1 MIYFS
6 CSQGWYIG
14 ITAASQ
20 AVKAGSTPVPC
31 SKKERHTIGVSLF
44 FGIRGIFESTG
55 GNESRLRQGFAAQNA
70 CTAQT
75 RRMAP
80 TRRSAS
86 RLDSNYLTAEVNS
99 AYNNSSL
106 HCELTRGF
114 ARGTRETFESTGG
127 NESRPCQGF
136 AAQNACTAQMRRA
149 GSFADSAAGARSIR
163 LSAHTRA
170 RRARRSRCSAADDRA
185 SRRSARGH
193 RCRRA

>member
-1 MIYFS
+1 MIYS
-6 CSQGWYIG
+6 PCPQGWYIG

-44 FGIRGIFESTG
+44 FGIRGTLKSTG
-55 GNESRLRQGFAAQNA
+55 GSESRPCQGFAAQNA
-70 CTAQT
+70 CTAQM
-75 RRMAP
+75 RRMVS

-86 RLDSNYLTAEVNS
+86 RLDPNYLTAEVNS

-106 HCELTRGF
+106 RCELTRGF

-127 NESRPCQGF
+127 SESRLRQGF

-149 GSFADSAAGARSIR
+149 GSSANSTAGALRQAQRTYS
-163 LSAHTRA
+163 RA
-170 RRARRSRCSAADDRA
+170 ACA
-185 SRRSARGH
+185 SLTLQRG
-193 RCRRA
+193 R